1 MEPAGAEGRWYPPA
15 EAPEPID
22 QSPHVRIDA
31 GGMPMGNGQAQRGA
45 VAAQRAEQRFSFAE
59 GEPVHLAAAT
69 PAPKSGW
76 AVSFAVTDECASVGH
91 GPGEMVSCAH
101 ASRAA
106 RSGGTSS
113 DARAMAEPDRYSIEI
128 AIPAPDFSPN
138 EAAGER
144 PKGRAKIDDKL
155 PAKAAEKKK
164 IDYQKEWHLCLNAE
178 EQRNRG
184 RVTATDNLLVLLPW
198 QLSAMGRESA
208 TPRTDVERY
217 GAVWRAIFAKGPA
230 RNISATGLLRK
241 AADFWATRL
250 GLARDEVLKSHL
262 FPFDE
267 GKCDLVL
274 CHLEQTAKCKTAASA
289 MYDDMCWLHALGL
302 EVPSPERL
310 VVCLARPAISV
321 PAKTPKESSARQCF
335 GPQMA
340 CDIEWF
346 SVHGRT
352 RGDPACQ
359 PDAEGAYPPPPVT
372 SSGCLFPLHVY
383 ALAEWAQIMWG
394 VRIEPAPRMPL
405 RSPPIPSPR
414 MARPSAGEQP
424 LPADLRETMVR
435 REKG

>member
-45 VAAQRAEQRFSFAE
+45 VAAQRAEQKFSFAE

-113 DARAMAEPDRYSIEI
+113 EARAMAEPDRYSIEI

-250 GLARDEVLKSHL
+250 GLTDEAARARGSPEKAAALEYITSATRAEVTPPPGSAKPAVAFGPYTKDEVDALFGKRQWRPMLRFVIEQGLKPDGSAS
-262 FPFDE
+262 FRV
-267 GKCDLVL
+267 CDN
-274 CHLEQTAKCKTAASA
+274 AKKSRTNEMLGVHETISRVKTRRFRSW
-289 MYDDMCWLHALGL
+289 WLTC
-302 EVPSPERL
+302 VPSYSGR
-310 VVCLARPAISV
+310 S
-321 PAKTPKESSARQCF
+321 ESNSCMR
-335 GPQMA
+335 
-340 CDIEWF
+340 
-346 SVHGRT
+346 RT
-352 RGDPACQ
+352 
-359 PDAEGAYPPPPVT
+359 T
-372 SSGCLFPLHVY
+372 
-383 ALAEWAQIMWG
+383 
-394 VRIEPAPRMPL
+394 
-405 RSPPIPSPR
+405 SPR
-414 MARPSAGEQP
+414 RTANCDAHTPNIPWWLSGIRTLMPCASTPCTAIT
-424 LPADLRETMVR
+424 LA
-435 REKG
+435 